1 MSRPLQV
8 WLLVIGLSLLWGS
21 SFLLLKRVLYLYSPI
36 QVFAGRMLFAGIWLI
51 PLAWRKLR
59 RIPAD
64 KWPPLLA
71 IAIIA
76 NFATTLLNAFAQVS
90 LASAL
95 AGILNSLTPL
105 MTLFVGL
112 LFFNRDM
119 LRGQFWGVLLGLVG
133 TTLLVLTSSNGA
145 FGEVNFAAFLVIGA
159 TLCHAF
165 TNHIIR
171 SNLSSLTHMQ
181 VAGASFLLISPVA
194 LLAGWSSGLFEQV
207 LTHPENWET
216 TIYLAFLGMG
226 ANAVALLIVARIVQ
240 LSSPV
245 NASMVNYIIPIVAVG
260 WGIYDG
266 EPISL
271 LQILFMVLIIACV
284 WLVNRKQDN
293 EEDME

>member
-8 WLLVIGLSLLWGS
+8 WLLVIALSLLWGS

-36 QVFAGRMLFAGIWLI
+36 QVFAGRMLFAGILLV
-51 PLAWRKLR
+51 PLAWRGLR

-76 NFATTLLNAFAQVS
+76 NFTTTLLNAFAQVS

-112 LFFNRDM
+112 LFFNQAM
-119 LRGQFWGVLLGLVG
+119 LRGQFWGVLWGLLG
-133 TTLLVLTSSNGA
+133 TSLLVLTSSNGE
-145 FGEVNFAAFLVIGA
+145 FGEVDFAAFLMIGA

-171 SNLSSLTHMQ
+171 ANLAGLSYMQ

-207 LTHPENWET
+207 LTYPENWQT

-226 ANAVALLIVARIVQ
+226 ANAMALLMVARIVQ

-245 NASMVNYIIPIVAVG
+245 TASMVNYIIPIVAVG

-266 EPISL
+266 ESISL
-271 LQILFMVLIIACV
+271 PQILFTALIIACV
-284 WLVNRKQDN
+284 WLVNRKQADQ
-293 EEDME
+293 EEME